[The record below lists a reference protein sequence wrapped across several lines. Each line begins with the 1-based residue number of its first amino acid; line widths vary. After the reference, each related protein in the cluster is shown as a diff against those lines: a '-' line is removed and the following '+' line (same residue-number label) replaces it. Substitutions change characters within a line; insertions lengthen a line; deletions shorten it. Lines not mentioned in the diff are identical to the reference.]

1 MHGSL
6 LVSSIRH
13 VLEHACTINNNPS
26 GDVGSSAFHDEF
38 REGSDDVWG
47 RCVHIVTLL
56 LEWRNKHIA
65 FRIMSRW

>member
-6 LVSSIRH
+6 FVSSIRH
-13 VLEHACTINNNPS
+13 VLEHACTINNPS

-38 REGSDDVWG
+38 REGSDDVRG
-47 RCVHIVTLL
+47 GCVHIVTL

-65 FRIMSRW
+65 FRIMS